1 MGPERVRSFVRDAD
15 NRTELAVVMD
25 FDPALHEQYGA
36 PARAFAL
43 YAFEEARIELKLIVG
58 AARAREA

>member
-25 FDPALHEQYGA
+25 FDPA
-36 PARAFAL
+36 RAFAL
-43 YAFEEARIELKLIVG
+43 YTFEEARIDLKLIVG

>member
-1 MGPERVRSFVRDAD
+1 MRDAD